1 MQRSSTLNHLATVLM
16 ALMLQGIAPL
26 YAQFSNG
33 DVTNTQENRPTGS
46 WADYLPYD
54 QTEELT
60 YCESNSTGT
69 AFWAVRTRQALF
81 LFHEEDNSLQRL
93 TTVEGMSGSNPTALA
108 WDTEGEILIVGYAS
122 GKLDLFSNTGA
133 WLYTFNDIAQSNL
146 IGDKSI
152 LQVLWGGAED
162 PDIIY
167 AAS

>member
-1 MQRSSTLNHLATVLM
+1 MQPSSTLKHLAAIFM
-16 ALMLQGIAPL
+16 ALMLQSFAPL
-26 YAQFSNG
+26 YGQFSSGEVANA
-33 DVTNTQENRPTGS
+33 QENRPTGS

-108 WDTEGEILIVGYAS
+108 WDADGEILIVGYAS
-122 GKLDLFSNTGA
+122 FEYGCLALHF
-133 WLYTFNDIAQSNL
+133 Q
-146 IGDKSI
+146 
-152 LQVLWGGAED
+152 
-162 PDIIY
+162 
-167 AAS
+167 